1 MFIYTIL
8 EMLWLFI
15 IWSESS
21 RCLQMK
27 TIFKNMIWL
36 LRKINH
42 RTDILNKF
50 YTLYSDSAID
60 QEFFDIVF
68 SYLVAYFI

>member
-1 MFIYTIL
+1 MSPNEDNI
-8 EMLWLFI
+8 
-15 IWSESS
+15 
-21 RCLQMK
+21 
-27 TIFKNMIWL
+27 KNMIWL

-68 SYLVAYFI
+68 SYLVA